1 MSEVVVSVRQQC
13 ETIVEPM
20 IKTFVYDLTDT
31 FGNE

>member
-1 MSEVVVSVRQQC
+1 MSEVVVSVRQC